1 MAKIHNFM
9 GWDKPGLAVIT
20 GAASGMGS
28 EFATQLTQ
36 QGFNLMLV
44 DRQQESLEQ
53 VASELISKYQVTVET
68 NVTDLANMEQ
78 INQLADHLRATDEIN
93 VLINNAG
100 FGLVGS
106 FAELDVNAHLNM
118 QMVHNTTPIILT
130 RAILPKMIEQN
141 RGVITFT
148 ASTAAMN
155 RSPYSSL
162 YTPTKAFLV
171 GFAECLALELLKTNV
186 RVQAL
191 CPGFTHT
198 AFHANRELHELKSS
212 IPKGM
217 WQTPDQV
224 VKASLAV

>member
-44 DRQQESLEQ
+44 DRQRRSLEQ

-141 RGVITFT
+141 RGVIIFT

-155 RSPYSSL
+155 PSPYSSL
-162 YTPTKAFLV
+162 YTPTKALLV

-186 RVQAL
+186 QVQGIMSWL
-191 CPGFTHT
+191 YSYCLPCESGTPRIKIFYTQRYV
-198 AFHANRELHELKSS
+198 ANSRSGS
-212 IPKGM
+212 
-217 WQTPDQV
+217 
-224 VKASLAV
+224 